1 MADGRVLSVLNGY
14 FPQGESRKHET
25 KFPAKEKFYADLMA
39 EIDSRD
45 ENNPLVIMG
54 DFNISPEDID
64 IGIGEP
70 NRQRWLKQGKCSF
83 LPEER
88 EWYDALKA
96 RGLVDAYRVLEPHQ
110 RR

>member
-1 MADGRVLSVLNGY
+1 MKIIHWSSWAILI
-14 FPQGESRKHET
+14 SR
-25 KFPAKEKFYADLMA
+25 
-39 EIDSRD
+39 
-45 ENNPLVIMG
+45 
-54 DFNISPEDID
+54 PEDID

-96 RGLVDAYRVLEPHQ
+96 RGLVDAYRVLNPTKDDKFSWFDYRSRGFEDTPNVDFVLITI
-110 RR
+110 